1 MPPVNTHTFNRS
13 VDETIKTALA
23 ISNQRGGEYS
33 DSWSLENLQTPFLTN
48 LLTNCPPTPSMVTP
62 EFKRLVIMA
71 SMIDVKVSRLGG
83 PWKDDTALDLIN
95 YIAAY
100 TSLRRQHERGLTA
113 KTGPAQMASDNQ
125 MVGGQRPAQVYPVET
140 QSLNGQRP
148 SLEQVAAEYYGISGK
163 VPLHPEPLRPREY
176 GAKLT
181 ECVNGLR

>member
-100 TSLRRQHERGLTA
+100 TALRRQHERGLTA
-113 KTGPAQMASDNQ
+113 KDCQT
-125 MVGGQRPAQVYPVET
+125 PVP
-140 QSLNGQRP
+140 QG
-148 SLEQVAAEYYGISGK
+148 EYYGISGK
-163 VPLHPEPLRPREY
+163 VPMHPEPTSAREF
-176 GAKLT
+176 GRQLSEA
-181 ECVNGLR
+181 VNGLR